1 MATRGFAV
9 AFLLTAGALLALPAC
24 SDDAGQRGP
33 TAAPSTSPASL
44 PTASSS
50 PVPVSPSSSPSS
62 PGASQPPSS
71 QATPRPDGLVRIIAV
86 EVASEDRS
94 PGGQYVLLFN
104 GTSKA
109 VDLACWTVRSAST
122 GISAHV
128 SIGAAVPPGGAA
140 RLFPDGRLFS
150 SADTVLLSTRDGHE
164 VDRTPRITDR
174 TGDDQVWFR
183 DQTGGWRFGRGL
195 ALPSQVV
202 DGRLAMQSKSC

>member
-1 MATRGFAV
+1 MAARGLAA
-9 AFLLTAGALLALPAC
+9 AFLLTAGAMLVLPGC
-24 SDDAGQRGP
+24 SDDAGQGGP
-33 TAAPSTSPASL
+33 TPPPVTSRASL
-44 PTASSS
+44 PTTSTT
-50 PVPVSPSSSPSS
+50 
-62 PGASQPPSS
+62 QPPAS

-86 EVASEDRS
+86 EVASEDPS

-109 VDLACWTVRSAST
+109 VDLACWTVRSTST
-122 GISAHV
+122 GISARV
-128 SIGAAVPPGGAA
+128 SIGAAIPPGGAA
-140 RLFPDGRLFS
+140 RLFPDDRLFG
-150 SADTVLLSTRDGHE
+150 SADTVELSTRDGQE

-202 DGRLAMQSKSC
+202 DGRLVMRSTSC

>member
-1 MATRGFAV
+1 MAAGGFAA
-9 AFLLTAGALLALPAC
+9 AFLLTAGALLVLPGC

-33 TAAPSTSPASL
+33 TPPPVTSRASL
-44 PTASSS
+44 PTTST
-50 PVPVSPSSSPSS
+50 
-62 PGASQPPSS
+62 PPAS

-86 EVASEDRS
+86 EVASEDPS

-122 GISAHV
+122 GISARV
-128 SIGAAVPPGGAA
+128 SISAAIPPGGAA
-140 RLFPDGRLFS
+140 RLFPDDRLFG
-150 SADTVLLSTRDGHE
+150 SADTVELSTRDGQE

-183 DQTGGWRFGRGL
+183 DQTGGWGFGRGL

-202 DGRLAMQSKSC
+202 DGRLAMRSTSC